1 MSTLTAVKIEQLHRF
16 RSGLLEL
23 PKDDLT
29 PKSISSYWETKRDKL
44 RAAGI
49 TDIIGRYVQTIAD
62 VTDVDALDEAR
73 DYIIQIINST
83 ISSLNAVNVRSVLDA
98 LIPKVKDKK
107 LSTLLVEFNAAK
119 NTQPNLAAVGLR
131 TIICLIIQENARLEE
146 PAGALATRP
155 DLMLTPMLR
164 AAIEQRI
171 FGEGETKLLQA
182 FERQGLK
189 EAFDNVVHKPGDNA
203 LISADDLSSLV
214 ENTVSKILSSL
225 VAEKRSGS
233 TGQAS

>member
-1 MSTLTAVKIEQLHRF
+1 
-16 RSGLLEL
+16 
-23 PKDDLT
+23 
-29 PKSISSYWETKRDKL
+29 
-44 RAAGI
+44 
-49 TDIIGRYVQTIAD
+49 
-62 VTDVDALDEAR
+62 
-73 DYIIQIINST
+73 
-83 ISSLNAVNVRSVLDA
+83 
-98 LIPKVKDKK
+98 
-107 LSTLLVEFNAAK
+107 LVEFNAAK

-131 TIICLIIQENARLEE
+131 TIICLIIQEKARLEE

-225 VAEKRSGS
+225 VDEKRSGS